1 MNNDEIVKRIRNIEG
16 HLHGVGGM
24 LEEGK
29 YCIDIIKQIQ
39 AVQASLN
46 KVNLIILN
54 NHLHSCVTT
63 AVRGSDADER
73 ERVLQEVM
81 SLYEIATKV

>member
-1 MNNDEIVKRIRNIEG
+1 MKNEEIIRRIKNIEG
-16 HLHGVGGM
+16 HLHGINGM
-24 LEEGK
+24 LEEEK

-46 KVNLIILN
+46 KVSLIILN

-63 AVRGSDADER
+63 AVRGNNADER
-73 ERVLQEVM
+73 ERVLQEIVNLFEM
-81 SLYEIATKV
+81 ATKV